1 MFYLRFLEF
10 VFRAFPLEVDR
21 LELLLEG
28 AFETL
33 ELPLEELEA
42 LDDELEVLGLEAVL
56 LELV

>member
-1 MFYLRFLEF
+1 MVDIVLPVL
-10 VFRAFPLEVDR
+10 PLEVDR
-21 LELLLEG
+21 FELELLLEE

-42 LDDELEVLGLEAVL
+42 LDDELEVLGLEAML